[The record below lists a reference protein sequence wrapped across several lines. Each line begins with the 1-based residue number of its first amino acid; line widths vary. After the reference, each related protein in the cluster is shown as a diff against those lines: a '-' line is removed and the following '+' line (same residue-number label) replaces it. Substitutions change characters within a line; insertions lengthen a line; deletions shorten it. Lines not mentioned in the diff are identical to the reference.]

1 MASDKYYFNGFH
13 KRKGSI
19 VKSKFRI
26 KDHDYKTPLINFI
39 LIFLIFLILDYL
51 GYSISDIGI
60 FYTLSTISQTLA
72 ALIGIAVMFIL
83 FRLQIIHENKIQTFK
98 ELKEL
103 VEYLINKPNEN
114 DMFKFSNLKNFGG
127 DKFLEETKKINDRI
141 LNLNPIN
148 RENYYYF
155 DWIKI
160 DLFCELVTNLNE
172 MNKEVQFYK
181 FKISLPILIGVL
193 AIVLSIFILPFGDIT
208 SEKSILNILN
218 PVYFIGVV
226 VALAIAGIISIV
238 HAFVKMI
245 LIKSD

>member
-13 KRKGSI
+13 KRKESI
-19 VKSKFRI
+19 VKSKFKI
-26 KDHDYKTPLINFI
+26 DDLDYRTPLINFI
-39 LIFLIFLILDYL
+39 LVFLFFLILDYL
-51 GYSISDIGI
+51 GYSISDNGV

-83 FRLQIIHENKIQTFK
+83 FRLQIIHEKKIQTFR

-114 DMFKFSNLKNFGG
+114 DFFKFSNLKNYG
-127 DKFLEETKKINDRI
+127 DEKILEESKKITERV
-141 LNLNPIN
+141 LNFPVN

-160 DLFCELVTNLNE
+160 DLFCEIVTNLND

-181 FKISLPILIGVL
+181 FKISLPILIGVS
-193 AIVLSIFILPFGDIT
+193 AIVLSIFILPFGEIT
-208 SEKSILNILN
+208 SEKSILNISN
-218 PVYFIGVV
+218 PVYFLGAV
-226 VALAIAGIISIV
+226 VALAITGIISIV